1 MAEAEAASQGGVG
14 GGDPDLFRILFRVKK
29 SSVKKK
35 RYHKSNR
42 YWVKHGKTRN
52 DSSTLPGALL
62 IRIHHPT
69 NAKMNPEPM
78 VDEDF
83 GVRIPG

>member
-1 MAEAEAASQGGVG
+1 MV
-14 GGDPDLFRILFRVKK
+14 
-29 SSVKKK
+29 
-35 RYHKSNR
+35 
-42 YWVKHGKTRN
+42 KTRN
-52 DSSTLPGALL
+52 DSSTLPGAFL
-62 IRIHHPT
+62 IRIHHHPT